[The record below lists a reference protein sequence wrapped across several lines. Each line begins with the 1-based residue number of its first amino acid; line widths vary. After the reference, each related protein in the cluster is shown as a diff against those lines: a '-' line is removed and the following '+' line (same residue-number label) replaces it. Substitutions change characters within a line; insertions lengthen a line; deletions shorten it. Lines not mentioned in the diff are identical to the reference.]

1 MAETKQFNKPL
12 HQSKR
17 MRQNP
22 DQQFEGSEDYD
33 HVVDRRTG
41 LRWYKEQQET
51 CRILRLRRPHHGRTP
66 QGKIGI
72 HGGPFIQSLMK
83 GSE

>member
-1 MAETKQFNKPL
+1 M
-12 HQSKR
+12 H
-17 MRQNP
+17 QNP
-22 DQQFEGSEDYD
+22 HQFERSEDYD
-33 HVVDRRTG
+33 YVVDRKTG

-66 QGKIGI
+66 HGKVGI
-72 HGGPFIQSLMK
+72 HGGGIPQSVME